1 MQVVSSSC
9 EYLSSCY
16 RLQKKKTLFLIG
28 PHQHYSVMKDIIG
41 SLISNLGE
49 LGKDEGKV
57 LAVCS
62 CVLLPEKL
70 LNIAYGNKAMCL
82 TS

>member
-1 MQVVSSSC
+1 
-9 EYLSSCY
+9 
-16 RLQKKKTLFLIG
+16 
-28 PHQHYSVMKDIIG
+28 MKDIIG

-49 LGKDEGKV
+49 LGKDKGKV

>member
-1 MQVVSSSC
+1 
-9 EYLSSCY
+9 
-16 RLQKKKTLFLIG
+16 
-28 PHQHYSVMKDIIG
+28 MKDIIG

-70 LNIAYGNKAMCL
+70 LNIAYGNEAMCL